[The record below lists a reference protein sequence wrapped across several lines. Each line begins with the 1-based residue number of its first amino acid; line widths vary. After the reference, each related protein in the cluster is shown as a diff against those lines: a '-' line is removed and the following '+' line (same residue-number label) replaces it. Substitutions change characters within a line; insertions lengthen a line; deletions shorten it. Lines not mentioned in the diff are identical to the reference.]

1 MLIVIAGLP
10 GSGKSTLATALGQ
23 RLGVPVLSVDTIE
36 NAMLQAGLT
45 PGWDVGAPA
54 AYEVAGAVA
63 AQHLTAG
70 RSVIVDAVSDSEA
83 ARETWRVAAAR
94 GQAELKVIEVRC
106 GDELEHR
113 RRLSERRR
121 GLAWIAEP
129 TWADVER
136 RAAAAAPWREERL
149 IVDTARDTRDNAVEQ
164 VLAYLQAD
172 DVQLN
177 YPEVGATSGTL
188 PAGYALVRRTAEL
201 GHGRPVFDT
210 AAERLMSWD
219 MHRRAGLRV
228 EAAAGRAVVGG
239 DVRVVLSLGPL
250 SVVAPCRVVRVVD
263 EPRARGFAYG
273 TLTGHPE
280 MGEES
285 FVVRLDDQDR
295 VTLEIVAFSRP
306 ARWWSRLGAPV
317 SRLVQRR
324 VTGRYLAALASG

>member
-10 GSGKSTLATALGQ
+10 GSGKSTLATALRQ
-23 RLGVPVLSVDTIE
+23 RLDVPVLSVDTIE

-45 PGWDVGAPA
+45 PGWDVGVA

-83 ARETWRVAAAR
+83 ARESWRVAAAR
-94 GQAELKVIEVRC
+94 EQAELKIVEVRC

-113 RRLSERRR
+113 RRLSTRRR
-121 GLAWIAEP
+121 GLAQITEP

-136 RAAAAAPWREERL
+136 RAAAYAPWREERL
-149 IVDTARDTRDNAVEQ
+149 IVDTARDTGDNAVGQ
-164 VLAYLQAD
+164 VLAYLRVD
-172 DVQLN
+172 DVRLN
-177 YPEVGATSGTL
+177 YSQVGATGGTL
-188 PAGYALVRRTAEL
+188 PAGYAQVRRTAEL
-201 GHGRPVFDT
+201 GHGRQVFDT
-210 AAERLMSWD
+210 AAARLMSWD

-228 EAAAGRAVVGG
+228 EAAAGRAVVGA

-250 SVVAPCRVVRVVD
+250 RFPAPCRVVRVVD

-285 FVVRLDDQDR
+285 FVVRLGDQDR

-317 SRLVQRR
+317 SRVVQRR
-324 VTGRYLAALASG
+324 VTEGYLAALASG

>member
-1 MLIVIAGLP
+1 MLIVVAGLP
-10 GSGKSTLATALGQ
+10 GSGKSTLATALAH

-36 NAMLQAGLT
+36 HAMLQAGLT
-45 PGWDVGAPA
+45 PGWDVGVA

-63 AQHLTAG
+63 TQHLTSG

-83 ARETWRVAAAR
+83 SRETWRVAVAR
-94 GQAELKVIEVRC
+94 GQAELRIVEVRC
-106 GDELEHR
+106 SDELEHR
-113 RRLSERRR
+113 RRLSKRRR
-121 GLAWIAEP
+121 GLTQIAEP

-136 RAAAAAPWREERL
+136 RAAAYAPWREDRL
-149 IVDTARDTRDNAVEQ
+149 SVDTTETLDTVVGQ
-164 VLAYLQAD
+164 VLAYLRAD
-172 DVQLN
+172 EVQLN
-177 YPEVGATSGTL
+177 YPEVGATAGTL
-188 PAGYALVRRTAEL
+188 PAGYAQVRRTAEL
-201 GHGRPVFDT
+201 GHGRQVFDT

-219 MHRRAGLRV
+219 LHRRAGLRV

-250 SVVAPCRVVRVVD
+250 SVPAPCRVVRVVD

-285 FVVRLDDQDR
+285 FIVRLDDHDR

-306 ARWWSRLGAPV
+306 ARWWAKLGAPV
-317 SRLVQRR
+317 SRLVQGR
-324 VTGRYLAALASG
+324 VTERYLTALASG

>member
-10 GSGKSTLATALGQ
+10 GSGKSTLATAVGH

-36 NAMLQAGLT
+36 NAILQGGIS
-45 PGWDVGAPA
+45 PGWDVGVA

-63 AQHLTAG
+63 AQHLSAG

-83 ARETWRVAAAR
+83 SRETWRVAAAR
-94 GQAELKVIEVRC
+94 GPAELKVVEVRC
-106 GDELEHR
+106 GNEQEHR
-113 RRLSERRR
+113 RRLAGRQR
-121 GLAWIAEP
+121 GLTHIPEP

-136 RAAAAAPWREERL
+136 RAAAYEPWRMERL
-149 IVDTARDTRDNAVEQ
+149 PVDTARDTGVEQ
-164 VLAYLQAD
+164 VLAYLRAAD
-172 DVQLN
+172 VPLN
-177 YPEVGATSGTL
+177 YPEVGATAGTL

-201 GHGRPVFDT
+201 GHGRQAFDI
-210 AAERLMSWD
+210 AAERLMTWD

-228 EAAAGRAVVGG
+228 EAAAHRAVVGG

-250 SVVAPCRVVRVVD
+250 KVAAPCRVVRVVD
-263 EPRARGFAYG
+263 EAGARGFAYG

-285 FVVRLDDQDR
+285 FVVRLDDGGR
-295 VTLEIVAFSRP
+295 VTLSIVAFSRP

-317 SRLVQRR
+317 SRLVQQR
-324 VTGRYLAALASG
+324 VTDRYLAALASR

>member
-10 GSGKSTLATALGQ
+10 GSGKSALATALGH

-45 PGWDVGAPA
+45 PGWDVGVA

-63 AQHLTAG
+63 RQHLTSG

-83 ARETWRVAAAR
+83 SRETWRVAAAD
-94 GQAELKVIEVRC
+94 GPAELKIVEVRC

-113 RRLSERRR
+113 QRLSERRR
-121 GLAWIAEP
+121 GLAPIAEP

-136 RAAAAAPWREERL
+136 RAAAYAPWRQERL
-149 IVDTARDTRDNAVEQ
+149 TVDTAEALDTVVEQ
-164 VLAYLQAD
+164 VLTYLQAD

-177 YPEVGATSGTL
+177 YPEVGATAGPLRL
-188 PAGYALVRRTAEL
+188 PAGYALVRRTAGL
-201 GHGRPVFDT
+201 GHGRQAFDT
-210 AAERLMSWD
+210 AAEHLMRWD

-228 EAAAGRAVVGG
+228 ESAAERAVLGG
-239 DVRVVLSLGPL
+239 DVRLVLSVGPL
-250 SVVAPCRVVRVVD
+250 RFPAPCRVVRVVD

-285 FVVRLDDQDR
+285 FVVRLDEQDR

-306 ARWWSRLGAPV
+306 ARWWSRLAAPV

-324 VTGRYLAALASG
+324 VTERYLSALASG